1 MEIIIQEKA
10 MQMLKNKLSSEEFLR
25 VVITEG
31 GCAGLTYTA
40 EIDKNMKEGE
50 KVVQESGTVR
60 IVSDNDSEQYLN
72 GLSIDYSDD
81 LLSGGLRFAN
91 TKAKSTCGC
100 GASFNLSGFPVETG
114 KCDS

>member
-10 MQMLKNKLSSEEFLR
+10 MQMLEDKLSSEEFLR
-25 VVITEG
+25 VTITQG

-40 EIDKNMKEGE
+40 EIDREMKEGE
-50 KVVQESGTVR
+50 SVVQQSGTVR
-60 IVSDNDSEQYLN
+60 IVSDNDSSPYLN

-91 TKAKSTCGC
+91 TNAKSTCGC
-100 GASFNLSGFPVETG
+100 GASFNLSGFPVVEG
-114 KCDS
+114 KCST

>member
-1 MEIIIQEKA
+1 MLEK
-10 MQMLKNKLSSEEFLR
+10 KLSPEEFLR
-25 VVITEG
+25 VTVTEG

-50 KVVQESGTVR
+50 SVVQQSGTVR
-60 IVSDNDSEQYLN
+60 IVSDNESAPYLN

-91 TKAKSTCGC
+91 TNAKSTCGC

-114 KCDS
+114 KCNN

>member
-10 MQMLKNKLSSEEFLR
+10 MQMLENKLSSEEFLR
-25 VVITEG
+25 VTITEG

-40 EIDKNMKEGE
+40 EIDKDMKEGE
-50 KVVQESGTVR
+50 RVVQKSGTVR
-60 IVSDNDSEQYLN
+60 IVSDNASEPYLK
-72 GLSIDYSDD
+72 GLAIDYSDD
-81 LLSGGLRFAN
+81 LLAGGLRFAN
-91 TKAKSTCGC
+91 TNAKSTCGC